1 LLKLRNSIPD
11 RKFSRHYDPKY
22 CVQPPSIPGL
32 LCHNQCE
39 QFYLGCDGN
48 IQTDS
53 ELSAS
58 FFWLEVGFNCIR
70 NTVNVMS
77 EKKRFIRFFYHRSW
91 IIVLKLNQSFIQK
104 SIFQSMISIRTAML
118 TAKRNLK
125 LII

>member
-1 LLKLRNSIPD
+1 MIVFRGNSRRSLKLLKLRTSIPD
-11 RKFSRHYDPKY
+11 RKFSRHYDLKY

-32 LCHNQCE
+32 LCHNQSE

-58 FFWLEVGFNCIR
+58 FFWLEVDFNCIR

-77 EKKRFIRFFYHRSW
+77 KKKAFYQILLS
-91 IIVLKLNQSFIQK
+91 SFMDYSSKTK
-104 SIFQSMISIRTAML
+104 SEFYTKIYFSKHDI
-118 TAKRNLK
+118 N
-125 LII
+125 